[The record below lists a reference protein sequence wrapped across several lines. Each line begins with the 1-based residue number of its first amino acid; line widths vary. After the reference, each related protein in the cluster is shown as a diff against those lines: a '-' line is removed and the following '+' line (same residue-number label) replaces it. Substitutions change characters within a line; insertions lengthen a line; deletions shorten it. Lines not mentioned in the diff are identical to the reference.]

1 MQFPRVIEQKTKTV
15 QHEPIALPTK
25 QPDRLRGLKI
35 AACSLLI
42 VLVLYG
48 DGLAILSEFPILHH
62 RSPIEFV
69 HTSNCSGIAIG
80 KVHLTL
86 PRLLFAFFNGGGVF
100 NAVPDNNIE
109 FAIYGRRVGADPK
122 LPWEDLN
129 YVKQCFPYECRGEIY
144 VRFGLSW
151 HELLGAAEYKQAL
164 QDLATKIKK
173 RYNREHPYDQIDKV
187 AIYEVWW
194 PRSED
199 DFYKLRTTKNTGW
212 MLLAQD

>member
-1 MQFPRVIEQKTKTV
+1 M
-15 QHEPIALPTK
+15 QHEPSALPAK
-25 QPDRLRGLKI
+25 QPDRLRWLKI

-42 VLVLYG
+42 VFVLYG
-48 DGLAILSEFPILHH
+48 DGLAILSEFPVLHP

-69 HTSNCSGIAIG
+69 QTSTYSGIAIG
-80 KVHLTL
+80 RVKLTL
-86 PRLLFAFFNGGGVF
+86 PTLLFVFFNGGGVF
-100 NAVPDNNIE
+100 NTVPDNNIE

-129 YVKQCFPYECRGEIY
+129 YLKQCFPYDCHGEIY
-144 VRFGLSW
+144 VRMLLSW
-151 HELLGAAEYKQAL
+151 HELFGAAESKKAL
-164 QDLATKIKK
+164 GNLAAKIKK

-187 AIYEVWW
+187 AIYELWW

-199 DFYKLRTTKNTGW
+199 DFYKLRTPKSTGW